1 MTAKTKTILKKN
13 KEKKI
18 KEDEN
23 TLVVAAE
30 CEDMQTAE
38 GILRNQKK

>member
-13 KEKKI
+13 KEDK
-18 KEDEN
+18 N

>member
-30 CEDMQTAE
+30 CEDMQK
-38 GILRNQKK
+38 GS